1 MRHKDIEAARELR
14 LWIGQIIVPAA
25 TVIAFVPEAR
35 ELVATKAKE
44 LKQKIDNKIKK

>member
-1 MRHKDIEAARELR
+1 MRHKDIETMREIR

-25 TVIAFVPEAR
+25 TVIMFVPEAR

-44 LKQKIDNKIKK
+44 LKQKIDNTIKK

>member
-1 MRHKDIEAARELR
+1 MRHKDLETMREIR

-25 TVIAFVPEAR
+25 AAIMFVPEAR

-44 LKQKIDNKIKK
+44 MKQKIDERIKK